1 MQIPPMYSALKRDG
15 KKLYELARQGVEV
28 AREPRPVHFYE
39 ITVLETALPRITFR
53 VSCSRGTYIRTLCHD
68 AGEKLG
74 CGGCMERLV
83 RTRVGN
89 FVRERAYTLEQVE
102 NLVRE
107 GRLSECLLPVDGV
120 FAELPAFSVLP
131 EGDAAAHNGNP
142 LDAELLVPGTGGEKK
157 PVCGSSPETGRKTGR
172 KAPMRAGWHG
182 QSSSVCMIQTGTF
195 VGLYGWAGRTARPV
209 KMFYDGPQ
217 GQ

>member
-1 MQIPPMYSALKRDG
+1 
-15 KKLYELARQGVEV
+15 
-28 AREPRPVHFYE
+28 
-39 ITVLETALPRITFR
+39 
-53 VSCSRGTYIRTLCHD
+53 
-68 AGEKLG
+68 
-74 CGGCMERLV
+74 MERLV

-142 LDAELLVPGTGGEKK
+142 LDAELLVPEQAERKSQSAEAARRREKD
-157 PVCGSSPETGRKTGR
+157 SR

-182 QSSSVCMIQTGTF
+182 QSSSVCMIQTGRF
-195 VGLYGWAGRTARPV
+195 VGLY
-209 KMFYDGPQ
+209 DGPAAPPAR
-217 GQ
+217 